1 MRILSRKA
9 FGASREFLE
18 VTARPL
24 EVAQFRHAFLGV
36 PTEPVLNAL
45 RGFRNDDGGFGHA
58 LEPDL
63 RTPDSSVLCTSIA
76 LRILRSLEISTEHA
90 FVSGSIGYLLASLD
104 REQCGWR
111 IIPETAES
119 SPRAPW
125 WYQKGREGSFDAFS
139 LNPTAEILGYLF
151 DNREQVGQ
159 EVVSAVSDR
168 VFRELGR
175 PLELEMHELL
185 CCLRLF
191 QTKHLPDK
199 YRGQLLARL
208 NQSIKGVVAC
218 DPKDWTGYSLRP
230 LQVADAPQSP
240 FVAGLRDAV
249 ADNLD
254 YVIASQNADGSWT
267 PTWSWDDAF
276 PEAWAKAKDEWSGVI
291 TLDNL
296 LTLQRFGRIEGFA

>member
-1 MRILSRKA
+1 MRVLSRRA
-9 FGASREFLE
+9 FSACREFLE
-18 VTARPL
+18 ATARPVEL
-24 EVAQFRHAFLGV
+24 AGFRHAFLGA
-36 PTEPVLNAL
+36 PTQPVLDAL
-45 RGFRNDDGGFGHA
+45 REFRNDDGGFGHA

-63 RTPDSSVLCTSIA
+63 RTPDSSALCTSVA
-76 LRILRSLEISTEHA
+76 LRILRLLEISREHA
-90 FVSGSIGYLLASLD
+90 FVSGSIGFLLASLD
-104 REQCGWR
+104 RGRCGWR

-125 WYQKGREGSFDAFS
+125 WYQRGREESFDAFS

-151 DNREQVGQ
+151 DHRERVGQ

-168 VFRELGR
+168 VFSELDR
-175 PLELEMHELL
+175 PLDLEMHELL

-191 QTKHLPDK
+191 RTRDLPENL
-199 YRGQLLARL
+199 RGRLHARL
-208 NQSIKGVVAC
+208 IQSIKDTVAC
-218 DPKDWTGYSLRP
+218 DPEDWRGYSLRP
-230 LQVADAPQSP
+230 LQVADAPDSP

-249 ADNLD
+249 AENLD

-267 PTWSWDDAF
+267 PTWSWDDSF

-296 LTLQRFGRIEGFA
+296 LTLEGFGRIEGSA